1 LSVGGTKN
9 TNKMKEIIEKYEAK
23 LEFINKSLD
32 KTKHLMDS
40 DTVKMMQ
47 DVKTL
52 LEEVVDDFRALAK

>member
-1 LSVGGTKN
+1 
-9 TNKMKEIIEKYEAK
+9 MKEIIEKYEAK